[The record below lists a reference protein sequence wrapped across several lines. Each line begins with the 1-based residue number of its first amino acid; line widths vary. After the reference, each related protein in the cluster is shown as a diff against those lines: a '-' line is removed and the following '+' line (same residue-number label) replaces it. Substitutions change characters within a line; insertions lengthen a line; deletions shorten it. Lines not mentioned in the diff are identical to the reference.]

1 MTANDRQYNN
11 PSGLTQ
17 ELKQKISHRI
27 PFSISAFE
35 DRDDLGWLSLIT
47 ERSGRRL
54 YKFQDGNLMWATV
67 ANGRV
72 VKIEFVEGR
81 AAKEL
86 WQKVGTQL
94 PDERTREIID
104 ALRPGRDAG
113 EGLRA
118 AFGPKLQSLNDVA
131 ERTETVT
138 LCTGGDHRTVEHTI
152 YVFQVHHFR
161 PRRRATLQLEV
172 DSCGLIVSAQL
183 LSGEKA
189 AQLLAATKEW

>member
-11 PSGLTQ
+11 PTGLTQ
-17 ELKQKISHRI
+17 VLKQKISHRI

-67 ANGRV
+67 TDGRV

-86 WQKVGTQL
+86 WHKVGTQL
-94 PDERTREIID
+94 PEERTREIIA
-104 ALRPGRDAG
+104 ALCPGRDAG

-131 ERTETVT
+131 ELKKTVIT
-138 LCTGGDHRTVEHTI
+138 RTGGGQHKVEHTI
-152 YVFQVHHFR
+152 YVFQVHHFS
-161 PRRRATLQLEV
+161 PRRRAVLQLEV
-172 DSCGLIVSAQL
+172 DSDGLIVSAKL